1 MEAARIDRSDH
12 RGVAGRVVQFEGSL
26 ALLIGGG
33 GASLTAFDA
42 VRARGGRPANYC
54 EIGGNPSVRKVAAL
68 TRLLLR
74 QPGIERIAVI
84 MNVVNNT
91 RADLIARGVIRG
103 CLDAGL
109 EPARAIAVFRVPGAW
124 EEECAVLLRHY
135 GVAACDRTVSIDEA
149 AAMAV
154 AAAS

>member
-1 MEAARIDRSDH
+1 
-12 RGVAGRVVQFEGSL
+12 
-26 ALLIGGG
+26 
-33 GASLTAFDA
+33 
-42 VRARGGRPANYC
+42 
-54 EIGGNPSVRKVAAL
+54 
-68 TRLLLR
+68 
-74 QPGIERIAVI
+74 

-124 EEECAVLLRHY
+124 EEECVDLLRHY

-149 AAMAV
+149 AARAV
-154 AAAS
+154 AASA